1 MSQRAK
7 LLKQIPNLLTA
18 LRIVCAVLLLFV
30 HPLSP
35 LFFTLYLFAGLSD
48 LLDGYLARRLGAS
61 GELGARLDS
70 AADFLLCAVLLVVL
84 IPLIAWPLWAIV
96 WIAAIALIR
105 LIALAVCY
113 FRFRKLAFLHTYA
126 NKATG
131 LLLFLSPVLF
141 WLLGFNVSCYLL
153 CGLATFSALE
163 ELLIEIF
170 SHQLDPNRKSILSH

>member
-18 LRIVCAVLLLFV
+18 LRIVYAVLLLFV
-30 HPLSP
+30 HPLSVP
-35 LFFTLYLFAGLSD
+35 FLVLYLGAGLSD

-61 GELGARLDS
+61 GELSARLDS
-70 AADFLLCAVLLVVL
+70 AADFLLCAVLLVIL
-84 IPLIAWPLWAIV
+84 IPLYDWPVWVIV
-96 WIAAIALIR
+96 WIAVIALIR

-113 FRFRKLAFLHTYA
+113 FRFHKFAFLHTYA

-141 WLLGFNVSCYLL
+141 WLFGIDVSCYLL
-153 CGLATFSALE
+153 CGLAIFSALE
-163 ELLIEIF
+163 EFVIEIF